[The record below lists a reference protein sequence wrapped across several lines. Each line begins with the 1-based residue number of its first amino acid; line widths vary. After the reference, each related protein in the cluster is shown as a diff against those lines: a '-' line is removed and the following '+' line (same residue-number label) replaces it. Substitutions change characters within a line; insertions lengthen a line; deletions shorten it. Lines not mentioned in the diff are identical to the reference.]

1 MTDETKRVQI
11 SIHLDEALLHQLEA
25 AAKQEIRS
33 VSGEAAYYDNGGDR
47 HVAACLAAR
56 DISQFN
62 PKAPPPKTPA
72 FWDIVDANRAPE
84 DSELADL
91 LDELGNP
98 ATVTL
103 TEIRARATG
112 SFLDWLQDR
121 KNRRAMALRM
131 HVAALRPDDRE
142 AKAAIP

>member
-56 DISQFN
+56 DISQSILRRRHL
-62 PKAPPPKTPA
+62 KRRLSGIS
-72 FWDIVDANRAPE
+72 WM
-84 DSELADL
+84 
-91 LDELGNP
+91 
-98 ATVTL
+98 L
-103 TEIRARATG
+103 TGHPRTASWPTC
-112 SFLDWLQDR
+112 SM
-121 KNRRAMALRM
+121 N
-131 HVAALRPDDRE
+131 
-142 AKAAIP
+142 